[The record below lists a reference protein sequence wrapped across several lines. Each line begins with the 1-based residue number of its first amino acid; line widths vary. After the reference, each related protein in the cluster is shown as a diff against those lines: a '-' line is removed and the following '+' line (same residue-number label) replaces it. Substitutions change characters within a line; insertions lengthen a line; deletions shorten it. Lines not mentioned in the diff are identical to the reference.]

1 MLIHCLIERDGDTT
15 VTRGGVN
22 YVFRQN
28 KKGHAICEVQNDDH
42 ARIFLRMGSKTYRP
56 YGETAEMHAVALKMI
71 PKQTAV
77 EEDEEDGEI
86 FEESVGIAEG
96 REAESAV
103 PAAAAS
109 VEEAFPIME
118 SAEEAAEQGLFPEG
132 GESEALP
139 ETGEDEEA
147 FAEPGEDEEAFA
159 EPGEDPLVR
168 AVAAR
173 LLKEGGKGGAAKELQ
188 KQFDLPAAEAKRIV
202 DEVSKK

>member
-56 YGETAEMHAVALKMI
+56 YGETAEMHARALKMI

-109 VEEAFPIME
+109 VEEAFPTME

-139 ETGEDEEA
+139 ET
-147 FAEPGEDEEAFA
+147 GEDEEAFA

>member
-1 MLIHCLIERDGDTT
+1 
-15 VTRGGVN
+15 
-22 YVFRQN
+22 
-28 KKGHAICEVQNDDH
+28 
-42 ARIFLRMGSKTYRP
+42 
-56 YGETAEMHAVALKMI
+56 
-71 PKQTAV
+71 
-77 EEDEEDGEI
+77 
-86 FEESVGIAEG
+86 
-96 REAESAV
+96 
-103 PAAAAS
+103 
-109 VEEAFPIME
+109 ME

-139 ETGEDEEA
+139 ET
-147 FAEPGEDEEAFA
+147 GEDEEAFA

>member
-109 VEEAFPIME
+109 VEEAFPTME

-147 FAEPGEDEEAFA
+147 FAEPGED
-159 EPGEDPLVR
+159 PLVR
-168 AVAAR
+168 TVAAR

>member
-56 YGETAEMHAVALKMI
+56 YGETAEMHARALKMI

-109 VEEAFPIME
+109 AEEAFPTME

-139 ETGEDEEA
+139 ET
-147 FAEPGEDEEAFA
+147 GEDEEAFA

>member
-28 KKGHAICEVQNDDH
+28 KQGHAICEVQNDDH

-56 YGETAEMHAVALKMI
+56 YGETAEMHARALKMI

-147 FAEPGEDEEAFA
+147 FAEPGED
-159 EPGEDPLVR
+159 PLVR

>member
-56 YGETAEMHAVALKMI
+56 YGETAEMHARALKMI

-147 FAEPGEDEEAFA
+147 FAEPGED
-159 EPGEDPLVR
+159 PLVR